1 MSFTKL
7 KSRGRSLPEG
17 VGKKSDPSP
26 FPVFTPFQSLLLHPL
41 HSVAHGPFFY
51 LQSQQGGIFRF
62 LCSVT
67 SPSPLS
73 VVKSLCPLLVR
84 TPVPIFDSHRQSR
97 ISPPSQDPQLPQIH
111 KSLSALSGN
120 VHGLSGL
127 GPGNLCVW
135 GGALIFL

>member
-1 MSFTKL
+1 MWLILTQLIFILLQLWSPKSKISFTKL

-51 LQSQQGGIFRF
+51 LQSQQGSIFRF

-73 VVKSLCPLLVR
+73 IVKLPLS
-84 TPVPIFDSHRQSR
+84 TSCKNPCAYIGPTQTIQDKPPISR
-97 ISPPSQDPQLPQIH
+97 SSTSSNPQI
-111 KSLSALSGN
+111 SVCA
-120 VHGLSGL
+120 VR
-127 GPGNLCVW
+127 
-135 GGALIFL
+135 